1 MAAVSIYVAPEELA
15 RRSPWIVEG
24 TVLATASGFDPLT
37 GTLAT
42 YVTVEVGTMHRGPAG
57 TDRIVLREAGGRY
70 GTLVH
75 ETDAVP
81 VYRPGER
88 VFVFLE
94 PSRDGALRTRDMF
107 FGKFTV
113 EEDPEGRIEWA
124 VRDLEGQGTILG
136 RPVASPERLPIADLL
151 SVVATDPHH
160 APSLTAARAERGEAL
175 PFSVPE
181 EYDRLLW
188 DDIRV
193 VDSEEPF
200 SAKGTDAA
208 LSDLQF
214 GSGTTNASPAFA
226 PLSSTNPARWFE
238 TDSGGTVIVHIDPT
252 GNPLGNAAAAVGE
265 VQRALAAW
273 NEVPEARVALQ
284 AGDTGYD
291 YPGTYRKSPARLY
304 SATNVVLFD
313 DPYED
318 ISDPSGC
325 SGILAIGGYWR
336 STSIAGTVNGV
347 AFHSAKQLY
356 VIFNDGFECVLSD
369 PDNLAEITTHELGH
383 GIGFGH
389 SNVPD
394 AIMRASAY
402 GGRGPRLGDD
412 DRDAAHCH
420 YPHDV
425 HLISPDGAEVWEAGS
440 VRQITWSTTPESGP
454 DDGTVDLEL
463 SSDGGQSWT
472 KISSGEPNDGSFFWH
487 VPDLASENALV
498 RAIRHSR
505 TGESSSPFPEACS
518 SDDSSGP
525 FSITGALPSAGA
537 VPAAEG
543 GLRLVKGSPDGELL
557 FNWGA
562 SCSAEASDYAV
573 YEGSL
578 DSLREGVWDHRPASC
593 STGGALDTTLVAG
606 EGNRFFLVSPLAG
619 SNEGRFGSTS
629 EGSLRP
635 ASLAACAPRETA
647 AACE

>member
-1 MAAVSIYVAPEELA
+1 
-15 RRSPWIVEG
+15 
-24 TVLATASGFDPLT
+24 
-37 GTLAT
+37 
-42 YVTVEVGTMHRGPAG
+42 
-57 TDRIVLREAGGRY
+57 
-70 GTLVH
+70 
-75 ETDAVP
+75 
-81 VYRPGER
+81 
-88 VFVFLE
+88 
-94 PSRDGALRTRDMF
+94 
-107 FGKFTV
+107 
-113 EEDPEGRIEWA
+113 
-124 VRDLEGQGTILG
+124 
-136 RPVASPERLPIADLL
+136 
-151 SVVATDPHH
+151 
-160 APSLTAARAERGEAL
+160 
-175 PFSVPE
+175 VPE

-188 DDIRV
+188 DDVRV
-193 VDSEEPF
+193 VEAEEAL
-200 SAKGTDAA
+200 SAGGSDAS
-208 LSDLQF
+208 LSDLRLR
-214 GSGTTNASPAFA
+214 SGTTSASPSFV
-226 PLSSTNPARWFE
+226 PLSSSNPARWFE
-238 TDSGGTVIVHIDPT
+238 ADTGGTVIVHIDPT

-284 AGDTGYD
+284 AGDTDYD
-291 YPGTYRKSPARLY
+291 YSRSYGKSPAKLY

-347 AFHSAKQLY
+347 SFHSAKQLY

-389 SNVPD
+389 SSAPD

-420 YPHDV
+420 YPHDL

-440 VRQITWSTTPESGP
+440 VRQITWSTTPESSP

-463 SSDGGQSWT
+463 SLDGGQSWAQ
-472 KISSGEPNDGSFFWH
+472 ISSGEPNDGSFFWD
-487 VPDLASENALV
+487 VPELLSENAMV

-505 TGESSSPFPEACS
+505 TGLSSSPFPDACS
-518 SDDSSGP
+518 SDESNGP
-525 FSITGALPSAGA
+525 FTIALAVASAGA
-537 VPAAEG
+537 VPAADG
-543 GLRLVKGSPDGELL
+543 GLRLVKALAGVEL
-557 FNWGA
+557 FFHWGA

-578 DSLREGVWDHRPASC
+578 ESLREGVWDHRPSSC
-593 STGGALDTTLVAG
+593 STGGALETTLVAD

-619 SNEGRFGSTS
+619 TNEGRFGSTS
-629 EGSLRP
+629 DGSMRP
-635 ASLAACAPRETA
+635 SSVAACAPRETA